1 MSKSRQATA
10 TKQMK
15 GAVRRMGATPHE
27 ATATAAA
34 ASEESRAARVLR
46 LTAPV
51 LLLLL
56 AAAVIWSSVGLGYW
70 TPLGPGPGLFPL
82 WLAVLLAALSG
93 IWLIEQIRGKRP
105 SPADAEEPVAG
116 LDALPQET
124 ESAVKPG
131 QVIAIVV
138 SLVVLT
144 ALLEVL
150 GFQLS
155 MLLFLLFHLKVLGRR
170 RWLLTLVLSAV
181 GSFGIYTLFAQVLSV
196 NLPVSAIPALQSL
209 GL

>member
-1 MSKSRQATA
+1 M
-10 TKQMK
+10 
-15 GAVRRMGATPHE
+15 RRMGATPHE
-27 ATATAAA
+27 AAATAAA
-34 ASEESRAARVLR
+34 APGETRAARVSR
-46 LTAPV
+46 LTGPV

-56 AAAVIWSSVGLGYW
+56 ASAVIWNSVGLGYW
-70 TPLGPGPGLFPL
+70 TTLGPGPGFFPL
-82 WLAVLLAALSG
+82 WLATLLAALSVA
-93 IWLIEQIRGKRP
+93 WLVQQIRGS
-105 SPADAEEPVAG
+105 SPPTDVEEPVAG
-116 LDALPQET
+116 LEALPQEA
-124 ESAVKPG
+124 ESAVEPG
-131 QVIAIVV
+131 RVVAIVV

-155 MLLFLLFHLKVLGRR
+155 MLLFLIFHLKVLGRR

-181 GSFGIYTLFAQVLSV
+181 GSFGVYTLFALVLSV